1 MVTYHITSPTTASYS
16 VHENIVGVNPHNVVV
31 GKTSSVQGTF
41 LAQANGTPQVASV
54 QLTIALASLKTD
66 SSERD
71 DQVSFIY
78 LDTGDY
84 PTAEFTSTCVR
95 GLPATYPTGRTLTFH
110 LVGNL
115 TMHGKSNAEDFAVQ
129 ARLTGTTVTGTATA
143 TIFMTDFGISPP
155 NFVDFDIVDNKTTVK
170 LTFTA
175 TIA

>member
-1 MVTYHITSPTTASYS
+1 
-16 VHENIVGVNPHNVVV
+16 VGANPHNIVT

-41 LAQANGTPQVASV
+41 LALANGAPQVAGV
-54 QLTIALASLKTD
+54 HLTITLASLKTD
-66 SSERD
+66 SAERD
-71 DQVSFIY
+71 EQVSFIY
-78 LDTGDY
+78 LDTEDY

-95 GLPATYPTGRTLTFH
+95 GLPATYQAGKPITFH